1 MQSTPPGSD
10 KRHRHARRPA
20 VANWLPRLR
29 TSLLAILA
37 IPGLVRAEDVSG
49 RRTTNLDAVQVRVS
63 TATRTERLL
72 SDVPVRTEVL
82 RGEDIQLRAALDFSK
97 AAELINGLRV
107 ESNCQNCNTS
117 EAQLLGLPGAYNQ
130 ILFDG
135 TPLLS
140 TLGGVYGL
148 EQIPAAFIDTVEVVK
163 GGGSSLYGPGAV
175 AGVINLIPRQPARN
189 GGFVRYG
196 VDVQKGEP
204 IHNLDGR
211 GDFVSDDGRL
221 GLSVVGQASKN
232 DAIDFNHDGY
242 SEITEKEQQV
252 VGFQGW
258 YSPNDGATLRANY
271 QFTHEDRR
279 GGNRLDQ
286 PEWLANIAE
295 AIETRYHRGGVRW
308 DQVVNDDFDFTLG
321 YSFAYIERD
330 SFYGGLGNIATDPGD
345 PAYDPAQL
353 DPTVPGSAA
362 SVSYDQYG
370 YTEDP
375 LHYFDSQFNWRL
387 GAHALAFGLQYKR
400 ESIRDENRNAA
411 GDTLSITTDDSF
423 SNLGAF
429 VQDEWTVGDAV
440 DLVLG
445 LRADKS
451 STLDDPVFSPRIALA
466 FQANENLK
474 LRAGLS
480 TGFRAPEVFSEDLHV
495 DTLGAAPIRIRNAD
509 GLSEERAVT
518 GMLSLD
524 WRSDPAD
531 PHWMWDATVSL
542 TDLRDTFVLS
552 EVQADGDGALYQVR
566 SNSSGSRVAGF
577 ETNLSW
583 QANEAFRLTAGLAWY
598 RSRYDEAQVV
608 FDDTGDGGDTVI
620 ATRDYLKTP
629 EWTGLAQATWS
640 PNADWDAYLGLK
652 YTGRMYALNH
662 NTATLN
668 RTPEFWV
675 ADIGATRHFHD
686 ADGKGLDLS
695 FGVRNL
701 FDQRQKDLE
710 VGAGRDSDYVYG
722 PRFARALYA
731 SLRYAF

>member
-1 MQSTPPGSD
+1 MRQRVSSPIFKHLWPNRKLQLTTTIAAVLSLITISD
-10 KRHRHARRPA
+10 AY
-20 VANWLPRLR
+20 
-29 TSLLAILA
+29 
-37 IPGLVRAEDVSG
+37 AESEG
-49 RRTTNLDAVQVRVS
+49 QRQATRLDAVEVKVS

-82 RGEDIQLRAALDFSK
+82 RGEDIQLRAALDFSS

-148 EQIPAAFIDTVEVVK
+148 EQIPAAFIDSIEVVK

-175 AGVINLIPRQPARN
+175 AGVINLIPRQPTES
-189 GGFVRYG
+189 GGFVRYSA
-196 VDVQKGEP
+196 DVQKGEP
-204 IHNLDGR
+204 IHGVDGR
-211 GDFVSDDGRL
+211 GDLVSDDGRF
-221 GLSVVGQASKN
+221 GLSVVGQASRN
-232 DAIDFNHDGY
+232 DAIDFNGDGY
-242 SEITEKEQQV
+242 SEITEKKQKVFGLQS
-252 VGFQGW
+252 W
-258 YSPNDGATLRANY
+258 YSPNDGTTLRANY

-295 AIETRYHRGGVRW
+295 SVDTEYHRGGLRW
-308 DQVVNDDFDFTLG
+308 DQIVSDDLDFTLG
-321 YSFAYIERD
+321 YSFAFIKRD
-330 SFYGGLGNIATDPGD
+330 SFYGGLGDVVTDSRD
-345 PAYDPAQL
+345 PAFDPAEL
-353 DPTVPGSAA
+353 DPAAGGAA
-362 SVSYDQYG
+362 STSYNQYG

-375 LHYFDSQFNWRL
+375 LHYFDSQFNVRH

-400 ESIRDENRNAA
+400 ESIKDLNRNAIGQTRSVTA
-411 GDTLSITTDDSF
+411 DDRF

-429 VQDEWTVGDAV
+429 VQDEWTVSDSV

-451 STLDDPVFSPRIALA
+451 STLDDPVLSPRVAFA

-474 LRAGLS
+474 LRAGIS
-480 TGFRAPEVFSEDLHV
+480 TGFRAPELFSEDLHV
-495 DTLGAAPIRIRNAD
+495 DTLGAAPIRIRNAQ
-509 GLSEERAVT
+509 GLSEERALT

-531 PHWMWDATVSL
+531 PRWMWDATVSL
-542 TDLRDTFVLS
+542 TRLRDTFVLS
-552 EVQADGDGALYQVR
+552 EIQLDDDGSMYQIR

-577 ETNLSW
+577 ETNLGW
-583 QANEAFRLTAGLAWY
+583 QANEVLRLTAGIAWY
-598 RSRYDEAQVV
+598 QSRYDQAQVV
-608 FDDTGDGGDTVI
+608 YDDTADGGNTVI

-629 EWTGLAQATWS
+629 EWTGLTQATWS
-640 PNADWDAYLGLK
+640 PNANWDAYVGLK
-652 YTGRMYALNH
+652 YTGKMYALKN
-662 NTATLN
+662 NTASLN
-668 RTPEFWV
+668 RTPEFLV
-675 ADIGATRHFHD
+675 TDIGATRHFHGI
-686 ADGKGLDLS
+686 DGKGVDVS

-701 FDQRQKDLE
+701 FDERQKDLE
-710 VGAGRDSDYVYG
+710 LGAARDSDYVYG
-722 PRFARALYA
+722 PRFARAYYA
-731 SLRYAF
+731 NVRYAF